1 MSTNDDDNILVCTI
15 NKSEPA
21 YQPNVYLCQKNSYCC
36 TYYGASVCCYTD
48 ITLDEVL
55 TQMWP
60 TATIFICFLLVA
72 AVVNWYFSDDET
84 DYDFEKE
91 RSKRT
96 VIRLLY
102 PTDENDTV
110 NDPLFGPRYVEK
122 VPRKAYVNKNEE
134 DADEPAPTPR
144 PILDEC

>member
-1 MSTNDDDNILVCTI
+1 MPTGFDSEWRLCLPTTTTISLFVPSTNLNQLIR
-15 NKSEPA
+15 
-21 YQPNVYLCQKNSYCC
+21 
-36 TYYGASVCCYTD
+36 
-48 ITLDEVL
+48 L

-96 VIRLLY
+96 VIR
-102 PTDENDTV
+102 
-110 NDPLFGPRYVEK
+110 
-122 VPRKAYVNKNEE
+122 
-134 DADEPAPTPR
+134 
-144 PILDEC
+144 

>member
-1 MSTNDDDNILVCTI
+1 
-15 NKSEPA
+15 
-21 YQPNVYLCQKNSYCC
+21 
-36 TYYGASVCCYTD
+36 
-48 ITLDEVL
+48 
-55 TQMWP
+55 
-60 TATIFICFLLVA
+60 

-144 PILDEC
+144 PILDEKAYVNKNEEDADEPAPTPRPILDEC